1 MKITNA
7 TQQINKE
14 DLKKQATQ
22 ETKQTQNINKNS
34 SDTKATQGV
43 DTNDIKNNLYAQKI
57 KDTNNDI
64 GKLQVAQKSL
74 NSIESDAEK
83 ITKLSQEYKETFDK
97 TDQDDIK
104 QEMVTL
110 QKNIE
115 STLKNATFE
124 GSNVFAKNI
133 KDSEGRVI
141 FNVAKINMR
150 LLKADAQKF
159 YDTLK
164 EQQKQIK
171 DAIQTLQKQAE
182 GNTEKIAGSNAA
194 KHAQGTNSSFLK
206 RLGSLFS
213 VSHNADKLDKQRVQ
227 ELLS

>member
-83 ITKLSQEYKETFDK
+83 ITKLSQEYKARDGHIAK
-97 TDQDDIK
+97 KYRIYS
-104 QEMVTL
+104 
-110 QKNIE
+110 QKCNI
-115 STLKNATFE
+115 
-124 GSNVFAKNI
+124 
-133 KDSEGRVI
+133 
-141 FNVAKINMR
+141 
-150 LLKADAQKF
+150 
-159 YDTLK
+159 
-164 EQQKQIK
+164 
-171 DAIQTLQKQAE
+171 
-182 GNTEKIAGSNAA
+182 
-194 KHAQGTNSSFLK
+194 
-206 RLGSLFS
+206 
-213 VSHNADKLDKQRVQ
+213 
-227 ELLS
+227 